1 MCYVF
6 LDDLKNDLICDSKN
20 HNIIRKVSFMTHCT
34 PNIYYELVV
43 WEAKV
48 LEISQHRLD
57 KFSMLEDQQVC
68 STFVSQGKHT
78 DCVVAST

>member
-1 MCYVF
+1 M
-6 LDDLKNDLICDSKN
+6 
-20 HNIIRKVSFMTHCT
+20 SFMIHCT

-48 LEISQHRLD
+48 LEISQHHLD
-57 KFSMLEDQQVC
+57 MFRMLEDQQVY
-68 STFVSQGKHT
+68 SAFVSQGKHT